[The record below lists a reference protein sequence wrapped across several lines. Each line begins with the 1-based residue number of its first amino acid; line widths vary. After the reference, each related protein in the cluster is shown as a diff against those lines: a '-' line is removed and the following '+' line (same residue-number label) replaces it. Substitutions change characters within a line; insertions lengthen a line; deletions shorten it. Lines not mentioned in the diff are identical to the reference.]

1 MKKVLV
7 LAVALIILS
16 CSSNNE
22 DCTAETMEITNKYE
36 KLVAEVRGHDYWD
49 EEVVVRLYKDMNI
62 QLDKLKCN

>member
-22 DCTAETMEITNKYE
+22 DCTAEIMEITNKYE
-36 KLVAEVRGHDYWD
+36 KIVAEVRGREYWD
-49 EEVVVRLYKDMNI
+49 EELVVRLYKDMNT
-62 QLDKLKCN
+62 QLDNLKCN